1 MYNGAK
7 NLENHYVG
15 FCKHLKLN
23 PDKDICFMFYIYII
37 NKNPWLCLCVHMND
51 NTQFIITM
59 NLNYDTFLLH
69 VCFINV
75 CTVFHV

>member
-1 MYNGAK
+1 MVVPVCAY
-7 NLENHYVG
+7 
-15 FCKHLKLN
+15 
-23 PDKDICFMFYIYII
+23 
-37 NKNPWLCLCVHMND
+37 D

-59 NLNYDTFLLH
+59 NLNYETFLLH